1 MSVFVEREE
10 QPARVEPRLAAALS
24 NVGGPPAAL
33 FGGPG
38 KRPTVYPQQFGVVVR
53 VGVGG
58 DPHARGDRHGW
69 QVGQRTSHLQQ
80 LRGIGRRDF
89 IATDEHG
96 LPIYNG
102 FNGLWINI
110 ALFTEIGGDRNPL
123 HYDEAAAN
131 ASRFGEIVVQG
142 GITSVIL
149 NAVVAEELPGPGTVF
164 LNVNWPLKAP
174 VRCRDT
180 NTGRVEVIAA
190 RTDKPIIELRTTVTR
205 DDGTVV
211 LGGTAVCYT
220 MDIVTSTER

>member
-1 MSVFVEREE
+1 VFVEREE

-24 NVGGPPAAL
+24 NLGGRPAAL

-38 KRPTVYPQQFGVVVR
+38 KRGTDYPQQFGVVVR
-53 VGVGG
+53 AGVGG

-142 GITSVIL
+142 GSP
-149 NAVVAEELPGPGTVF
+149 A
-164 LNVNWPLKAP
+164 
-174 VRCRDT
+174 
-180 NTGRVEVIAA
+180 
-190 RTDKPIIELRTTVTR
+190 
-205 DDGTVV
+205 
-211 LGGTAVCYT
+211 
-220 MDIVTSTER
+220 SS